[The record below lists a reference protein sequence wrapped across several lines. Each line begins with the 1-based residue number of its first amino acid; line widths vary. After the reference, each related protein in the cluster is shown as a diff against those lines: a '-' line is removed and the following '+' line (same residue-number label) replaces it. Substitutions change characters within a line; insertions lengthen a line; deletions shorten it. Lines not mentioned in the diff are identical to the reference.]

1 MKQISHYEK
10 EKYLKICTILFI
22 ILMIF
27 LIITKFK
34 KDTNVELIE
43 EQKKSELFSLVNNSN
58 FVDVSKYTI
67 YGTHFNLEGTL
78 DLIQL
83 SGIKI
88 TNVDLI
94 VKNLGGDEFI
104 LDSSFNFS
112 DNTLS
117 FSTTDKINKGLNL
130 EQLNTENFYI
140 FVKVAYSNGDIKY
153 YTLKNSSEY
162 ANSTYYSITKN
173 NLNNKIDIT
182 FEKYKDIPY
191 LALKVSQVNSLPQ
204 DVYDIAIDP
213 GHGGLDSGAVQ
224 SGYKESEL
232 VLTSALDLKNKLE
245 NLGLKVFISRN
256 GSESNSEDTENNMYN
271 ENGRINILNKS
282 HAKILISL
290 HINENTY
297 SKSSGGVE
305 VYAPNDCDLSFAKLL
320 AKNIV
325 DYSGS
330 YYSKLTAFKKD
341 DGVYIHNF
349 TNADILAFKNR
360 ATKNGYEPYNITT
373 STPYLYVIRETGGI
387 STNAFVDGRN
397 KNYGKNNYYNSNI
410 GIESYVVEL
419 GYMKNQNDLENIVSN
434 YGKYM
439 DGIVEAIKSVF
450 KI

>member
-1 MKQISHYEK
+1 MEKISHYEK

-43 EQKKSELFSLVNNSN
+43 EQKKSELFSSINNNN
-58 FVDVSKYTI
+58 FVDVSKFTI

-94 VKNLGGDEFI
+94 VKNLSGDEFI

-224 SGYKESEL
+224 SGYKES
-232 VLTSALDLKNKLE
+232 D
-245 NLGLKVFISRN
+245 
-256 GSESNSEDTENNMYN
+256 
-271 ENGRINILNKS
+271 
-282 HAKILISL
+282 
-290 HINENTY
+290 
-297 SKSSGGVE
+297 
-305 VYAPNDCDLSFAKLL
+305 
-320 AKNIV
+320 
-325 DYSGS
+325 
-330 YYSKLTAFKKD
+330 
-341 DGVYIHNF
+341 
-349 TNADILAFKNR
+349 
-360 ATKNGYEPYNITT
+360 
-373 STPYLYVIRETGGI
+373 
-387 STNAFVDGRN
+387 
-397 KNYGKNNYYNSNI
+397 
-410 GIESYVVEL
+410 
-419 GYMKNQNDLENIVSN
+419 
-434 YGKYM
+434 
-439 DGIVEAIKSVF
+439 
-450 KI
+450 